1 MDQDIQTG
9 LAYFERVCIN
19 IMQENRNPIK
29 PDPTVIAIF
38 ARELYPKYIKYCRVD
53 ILMENTAFG
62 VGGVVER
69 AE

>member
-9 LAYFERVCIN
+9 LAYFERVC
-19 IMQENRNPIK
+19 IK

-38 ARELYPKYIKYCRVD
+38 ARELYPKYIKDCRVD